1 MKRAFVSFD
10 CDHDLDLKTMIEGQ
24 SKTPGTP
31 FRVDG
36 FSTNEPFVN
45 NWKARAKKRIAGCD
59 LVIVICGEHTHESQL
74 VSAELQI
81 AQEERLP
88 YFFLRGRSRKPCA
101 KPQKAL
107 DHDRIYD
114 WTWDSLKVL
123 VDGVR

>member
-1 MKRAFVSFD
+1 MKRAYVSFD

-24 SKTPGTP
+24 AKTPGTQ
-31 FRVDG
+31 FRVNG
-36 FSTNEPFVN
+36 FSIKEPFID

-59 LVIVICGEHTHESQL
+59 LVIVICGEHTDSAQS

-81 AQEERLP
+81 AQEEDLP
-88 YFFLRGRSRKPCA
+88 YFFLRGRSRKPCV
-101 KPQKAL
+101 KPEKAREQDKL
-107 DHDRIYD
+107 YD